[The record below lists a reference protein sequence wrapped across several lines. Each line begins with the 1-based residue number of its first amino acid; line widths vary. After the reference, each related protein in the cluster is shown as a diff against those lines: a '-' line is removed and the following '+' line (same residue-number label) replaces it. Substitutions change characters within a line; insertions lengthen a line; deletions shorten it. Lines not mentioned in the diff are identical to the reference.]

1 MNKQTPQKQPLV
13 VAYGLGV
20 DSTAA
25 LVRLHEAA
33 IRPDVIM
40 FADVKAEKKET
51 YDYLP
56 VIQAWLSSVGFPQVT
71 VVENLVKDFKHWP
84 AYRGIL
90 ENCLTNA
97 TLPSLAFGFKSCS
110 LKWKVT
116 PQNKWTDAW
125 RPAIDYWKAG
135 GKIRK
140 IIGYDASPKDRKRFA
155 HAVGVED
162 PKYDYWYPLIDW
174 GMDRDACKAAISDA
188 GLPVPPKSACIM
200 CPATR
205 PDEVREFRKEYL
217 RTIVIMEARAKPRLM
232 GCWDQSQ
239 IDAYNAQTMP
249 KRLAK
254 WESSVVAAR
263 AKGKKTPKR
272 PEPYKVGSGT
282 AGLWRSA
289 TKTKPA
295 MISDFIRSEGLLP
308 ADEIDMLQERAP
320 KEIIDNIQAFSN
332 GEFIPS
338 WHDFLEQFTEEDAL
352 NELPGACGGCQ
363 MVGQH

>member
-1 MNKQTPQKQPLV
+1 MSKPINKPAPLC

-20 DSTAA
+20 DSTAV
-25 LVRLHEAA
+25 LVKLHESG
-33 IRPDVIM
+33 IRPDAIL
-40 FADVKAEKKET
+40 FADTKSEKKST
-51 YDYLP
+51 YAYLP
-56 VIQAWLSSVGFPQVT
+56 IMQAWLKSVGFPQVT
-71 VVENLVKDFKHWP
+71 TVENVVKDFKHWP
-84 AYRGIL
+84 AYSGLL
-90 ENCLTNA
+90 ENCLTNG

-110 LKWKVT
+110 LKHKVT

-125 RPAIDYWKAG
+125 QPAIDCWEAG
-135 GKIRK
+135 GKVRK

-174 GMDRDACKAAISDA
+174 DMNRDACKAAISDA

-200 CPATR
+200 CPATQ
-205 PDEVREFRKEYL
+205 PQELREFRKEYL

-232 GCWDQSQ
+232 GCWDQAQ
-239 IDAYNAQTMP
+239 IDVYNAETMP

-254 WESSVVAAR
+254 WELAVIKAQVD
-263 AKGKKTPKR
+263 GKKPPSK
-272 PEPYKVGSGT
+272 PVPYRVGDGT

-295 MISDFIRSEGLLP
+295 MMSDFIRSEGLLP
-308 ADEIDMLQERAP
+308 SDEIDMLQARAP
-320 KEIIDNIQAFSN
+320 KEIIDNIQAFAN
-332 GEFIPS
+332 GEVIPS

-352 NELPGACGGCQ
+352 DEIPRGCAGCSC
-363 MVGQH
+363 V